1 MDLPSPV
8 HPSLIAM
15 HTSTTNLPGA
25 DARQRQAGLQ
35 RALQAL
41 QDPDH
46 PLAGVELDA
55 LSDLNRVNLE
65 HFRAAWGGVQPERR
79 REVVAAL
86 IEFAEDHVDA
96 SFAAIYRWL
105 MEDADPWVRS
115 HAIEGLWEEE
125 DVRLIGPLTRC
136 LESDVDLSVRAA
148 AALSLGRFLLL
159 GEFDQIDASAAQRV
173 ENALLAAY
181 YAPDQDALVRR
192 RILEALANSSHDELP
207 DMILEAYQ
215 EDDDILRVGAVFAM
229 GRSADPR
236 WNRIVLDELGS
247 SDSAM
252 LFEAVRASGELEIEN
267 ALPDLIRL
275 LGDEDVEI
283 RDAAVWA
290 LGRIG
295 GREARR
301 ALKACCASDDEDLAE
316 AAEDAL
322 AELDFLAGDDP
333 IPSFFLQA

>member
-1 MDLPSPV
+1 MD
-8 HPSLIAM
+8 
-15 HTSTTNLPGA
+15 TSSTLLTSA

-41 QDPDH
+41 QDSDH
-46 PLAGVELDA
+46 PLGGVELDA
-55 LSDLNRVNLE
+55 LSDLSRVNLE
-65 HFRAAWGGVQPERR
+65 HFHAAWGGVRLERR
-79 REVVAAL
+79 REVVTAL
-86 IEFAEDHVDA
+86 IEFAEDRVDA

-105 MEDADPWVRS
+105 LEDGDPWIRA

-125 DVRLIGPLTRC
+125 DVRLISPLIRC
-136 LESDVDLSVRAA
+136 LAGDPDVSVRAA

-159 GEFDQIDASAAQRV
+159 GEFDQIDASAAQRA
-173 ENALLAAY
+173 ENALLTAY
-181 YAPDQDALVRR
+181 YAPDQDNLVRR
-192 RILEALANSSHDELP
+192 RVLEALANSSHDELP
-207 DMILEAYQ
+207 DMILEAYE
-215 EDDDILRVGAVFAM
+215 EDDDILPLGAVFAM

-236 WNRIVLDELGS
+236 WNRFVLDELGS

-252 LFEAVRASGELEIEN
+252 LFEAVRASGELEIED

-275 LGDEDVEI
+275 LGDEDIEI

-295 GREARR
+295 GNEARR

-322 AELDFLAGDDP
+322 AEMDFMVGDDP
-333 IPSFFLQA
+333 MPSFFYQA

>member
-1 MDLPSPV
+1 MDTL
-8 HPSLIAM
+8 
-15 HTSTTNLPGA
+15 TNHLLSA
-25 DARQRQAGLQ
+25 DPRSRQAGLQ
-35 RALQAL
+35 RALHAL
-41 QDPDH
+41 QTPDSL
-46 PLAGVELDA
+46 LAAVELDA
-55 LSDLNRVNLE
+55 LSDLSRANLAL
-65 HFRAAWGGVQPERR
+65 FCATWGSLPPERR
-79 REVVAAL
+79 RELVAAL

-105 MEDADPWVRS
+105 MEDGDPWIRS
-115 HAIEGLWEEE
+115 HAIDGLWEEE

-136 LESDVDLSVRAA
+136 LERDTDLNVRAA

-159 GEFDQIDASAAQRV
+159 GEFDQIDSSATQRV
-173 ENALLAAY
+173 ENALLTAY

-192 RILEALANSSHDELP
+192 RVLEALANSSHDELP
-207 DMILEAYQ
+207 DMILEAYE
-215 EDDDILRVGAVFAM
+215 EDEDILSVGAVFAM

-236 WNRIVLDELGS
+236 WNRFVLDELGS
-247 SDSAM
+247 SDSTM
-252 LFEAVRASGELEIEN
+252 LFEAVRASGELEIEE
-267 ALPDLIRL
+267 ALPDLLRL
-275 LGDEDVEI
+275 LGEEDVEI

-322 AELDFLAGDDP
+322 AELDFMAGDDP
-333 IPSFFLQA
+333 MPSFFFQA